1 MKVVRWRGFKNPYIT
16 FIFIFLLFPSL
27 LENKP
32 HFLTYIPDMTLIETV
47 QDTNVEDQGV
57 VMTSA
62 DLDLAQSTQ
71 LGYGTRNVVEVSL
84 NIVNA
89 TVGAGVIGLP
99 FALALAGFVP
109 GLVLSII
116 VGIMT
121 TGAIYSMIV
130 CGLKVGVYSFAG
142 LAEYTMGQFGFY
154 TLNFMLFIQSAG
166 SCISYFI
173 CKLVYRLTDE

>member
-1 MKVVRWRGFKNPYIT
+1 
-16 FIFIFLLFPSL
+16 
-27 LENKP
+27 
-32 HFLTYIPDMTLIETV
+32 MTLIETV
-47 QDTNVEDQGV
+47 QDTNVEEQGA

-99 FALALAGFVP
+99 FALALAGFAP

-173 CKLVYRLTDE
+173 CKLCID